1 MTSLFSFS
9 SPIDIDIR
17 LDDEHDRK
25 TVEIKTDSSSKE
37 TCPVYFDGETLA
49 GTVRR
54 TTSDFNLTGGDSA
67 TKCKETN
74 ARWD

>member
-25 TVEIKTDSSSKE
+25 TVEIKTDSTSTE
-37 TCPVYFDGETLA
+37 VFPVYLDGETLS

-54 TTSDFNLTGGDSA
+54 TKKEILTI
-67 TKCKETN
+67 
-74 ARWD
+74 RWLFSPEMLRN